1 MIQPHTCSTQQKH
14 TMNILS
20 LLLSA
25 ALVSAS
31 NVITLTNKN
40 YVSLVG
46 PVTSSNVDS
55 VLLLFNDAEVLTT
68 IKETKQIYLYLN
80 TPGGSVFDG
89 YRIIQHIRT
98 LQAQNVSVDCIGQNF
113 MSMGFAIMQACSNRF
128 VMTNSLGMQHP
139 MSTLMYGS
147 IQTIRSELDMIEFM
161 YEDLSQLQFTRMN
174 ISHATFNEKII
185 RDWWMFGQSL
195 LQNNAADEFV
205 LVQCSPE
212 VSNMFIHRT
221 EKIMGVKFRIEYN
234 KCPLIN
240 TIHTEEKNMT
250 AYFDTNMYRTNFR
263 TILRDTLAH

>member
-1 MIQPHTCSTQQKH
+1 
-14 TMNILS
+14 MNLFHV
-20 LLLSA
+20 LLSA
-25 ALVSAS
+25 TLVGAS
-31 NVITLTNKN
+31 KVITLTNKN

-55 VLLLFNDAEVLTT
+55 VLVLFNDAEVIATM
-68 IKETKQIYLYLN
+68 KETKQIYLYLN

-89 YRIIQHIRT
+89 YRLIQHIRT

-128 VMTNSLGMQHP
+128 IMTNSLGMKHP
-139 MSTLMYGS
+139 MSTVMYGG

-161 YEDLSQLQFTRMN
+161 YEDLSRLQYSRMN
-174 ISHATFNEKII
+174 MTDTAFNEKII

-195 LQNNAADEFV
+195 IQNNAADESV
-205 LVQCSPE
+205 LVQCSPD
-212 VSNMFIHRT
+212 VSNMFIRRN
-221 EKIMGVKFRIEYN
+221 EKILGHTFALEYN

-250 AYFDTNMYRTNFR
+250 SYFDTNMYRTNFR
-263 TILRDTLAH
+263 TILRDTLSY

>member
-1 MIQPHTCSTQQKH
+1 
-14 TMNILS
+14 MNLFHV
-20 LLLSA
+20 LLSV
-25 ALVSAS
+25 ALVGAS
-31 NVITLTNKN
+31 KVITLTNKN

-46 PVTSSNVDS
+46 PVTSSNIDS
-55 VLLLFNDAEVLTT
+55 VLVLFNDAEVIATM
-68 IKETKQIYLYLN
+68 KETKQIYLYLN

-89 YRIIQHIRT
+89 YRLIQHIRT

-128 VMTNSLGMQHP
+128 IMTNSLGMQHP

-161 YEDLSQLQFTRMN
+161 YEDLSQLQYTRMN
-174 ISHATFNEKII
+174 IPQNTFNDKII

-195 LQNNAADEFV
+195 IHNNAADESV
-205 LVQCSPE
+205 LVQCSPD
-212 VSNMFIHRT
+212 VSNMFIRRT
-221 EKIMGVKFRIEYN
+221 EKILGHTFALEYN

-250 AYFDTNMYRTNFR
+250 SYFDTNMYRTNFR
-263 TILRDTLAH
+263 TILRDTLSY